1 MEGWLSDVVH
11 GAIAKMKQA
20 SLFRTVLAA
29 EAVPLGA
36 VVLIED
42 MVGEIE
48 RLNGM
53 HGGANN

>member
-1 MEGWLSDVVH
+1 MVH